1 MHLSINPGL
10 MDKVARK
17 LDCFGGVSQS
27 QKIGNKT
34 QLKQTEFT
42 VKIVTD

>member
-1 MHLSINPGL
+1 MHLSINGGL

-17 LDCFGGVSQS
+17 LDCFGISQS
-27 QKIGNKT
+27 QKNWKQNT
-34 QLKQTEFT
+34 KQTEFT